1 MLPALYLLLAP
12 LAAVPADD
20 DPPVRVW
27 LRTDGVYQLGDRVR
41 VYVATADDGYLVV
54 LRADGSG
61 RVRVLFPL
69 DPGDDDY
76 VRGGRDFEL
85 RGRGDRDAF
94 FVDDRE
100 GTGIVLA
107 AWSRDPFRFDEFVR
121 GDHWDYRTLGP
132 VAADPEAGLLD
143 IVYRMAVG
151 AQVEYDVER
160 YTVRDRYDGGYPSRY
175 RVGVSLSFG
184 YPYYPSFYRP
194 FFYDPLCY
202 PYWSCGGFYFGVGFG
217 YPLGYGYPRFPY
229 GYGYPHHYR
238 PRYGGTV
245 FGRPGH
251 TGAPRFVIPR
261 DRELVRPVE
270 PRRRVADATRDRRST
285 PTFTVPVRGERG
297 VERSEPR
304 GRPSTE
310 ARADR
315 AVGRE
320 RGSSSGDR
328 RRAGS
333 VSSEPR
339 GRPQVSG
346 RGSGSGRSSSG
357 GGIARSRGSPVGR
370 RR

>member
-20 DPPVRVW
+20 DPPVHVW

-132 VAADPEAGLLD
+132 VADDPEAGLQD
-143 IVYRMAVG
+143 IVHRMAG
-151 AQVEYDVER
+151 GSRFEYDDVH
-160 YTVRDRYDGGYPSRY
+160 YSVGGVAGSYYGGSVPY
-175 RVGVSLSFG
+175 GVGVTLSFG
-184 YPYYPSFYRP
+184 YPSY
-194 FFYDPLCY
+194 
-202 PYWSCGGFYFGVGFG
+202 GFFG
-217 YPLGYGYPRFPY
+217 YPFYRYYGATACYGPAFYGPWGMCPYGSHWFTRRGYAFPFCYTSPQGGVYGCYEDGYHGSVRSRSPRFLVS
-229 GYGYPHHYR
+229 R
-238 PRYGGTV
+238 QREVVRSVEPRRRV
-245 FGRPGH
+245 
-251 TGAPRFVIPR
+251 AVA
-261 DRELVRPVE
+261 E
-270 PRRRVADATRDRRST
+270 PRRRVADA
-285 PTFTVPVRGERG
+285 
-297 VERSEPR
+297 SEPR
-304 GRPSTE
+304 GHAPGSP
-310 ARADR
+310 
-315 AVGRE
+315 
-320 RGSSSGDR
+320 RGG
-328 RRAGS
+328 GY
-333 VSSEPR
+333 EPR
-339 GRPQVSG
+339 GGAASPSNPEPR
-346 RGSGSGRSSSG
+346 RSPAP
-357 GGIARSRGSPVGR
+357 ARAAVPVKVR
-370 RR
+370 Q